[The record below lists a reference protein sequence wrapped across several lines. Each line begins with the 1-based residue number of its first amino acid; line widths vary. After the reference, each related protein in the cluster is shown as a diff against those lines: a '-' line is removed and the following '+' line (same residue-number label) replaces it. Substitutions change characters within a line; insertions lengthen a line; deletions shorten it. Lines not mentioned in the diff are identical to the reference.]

1 MKGKVRSILTIGHP
15 LLRRRA
21 RPVER
26 VTGAVRK
33 LADDLLATMY
43 AHDGVGL
50 AANQVGVDLRVVV
63 ADAGEGPVVLVNP
76 EILGRTGEE
85 VGVEGCLSVPGLAGE
100 VVRAQEVRVRAL
112 DLRGEVRWLEASG
125 LLARVIQ
132 HEVDH
137 LDGILFVDRALR
149 VWEVPPESRVRFIFM
164 GTPEF
169 SARVLEGLLEGE
181 ARPVAVVTRPDRPRG
196 RGWKERPSPVKE
208 LALQKGIE
216 IWQPE
221 RLSDPSFLDKVR
233 EAEPEVILVA
243 GYGAILPSSLLEI
256 PPWGGLNLHPSL
268 LPRYRGM
275 APVIR
280 ALMSGEE
287 STGVTVARMTSR
299 VDAGDIVFQER
310 VEILP
315 EDNRESLERKLAR
328 VGAGLLLRALRLI
341 ARGEGLP
348 SRSQDESQATY
359 APPLRPEE
367 EWIDWTCPAR
377 EIVNLV
383 RALAPSPGASALV
396 GGRLIKVL
404 RAEAVEGRGLPGEV
418 LEVGGESFT
427 VAAGEGAVRVLAV
440 KPAGGRAMEAG
451 AYLRGHRLL
460 PGEVVSSR
468 G

>member
-1 MKGKVRSILTIGHP
+1 MRSILTIGHP

-21 RPVER
+21 RPVEK
-26 VTGAVRK
+26 VTGAVRR

-50 AANQVGVDLRVVV
+50 AANQVGVDLRVMV
-63 ADAGEGPVVLVNP
+63 ADVGEGPVVLVNP

-85 VGVEGCLSVPGLAGE
+85 KGVEGCLSVPGLAGE
-100 VVRAQEVRVRAL
+100 VMRAQEVRVRAL
-112 DLRGEVRWLEASG
+112 DLRGEVVWLEAAG

-149 VWEVPPESRVRFIFM
+149 VWEVPPESRVRFVFM

-169 SARVLEGLLEGE
+169 SAQVLEGLLRGG
-181 ARPVAVVTRPDRPRG
+181 ARPLAVVTRPDRPRG
-196 RGWKERPSPVKE
+196 RGWKEGPSPVKE
-208 LALQKGIE
+208 LAVKEGIE
-216 IWQPE
+216 VWQPE
-221 RLSDPSFLDKVR
+221 KPSDPSFLEQVR
-233 EAEPEVILVA
+233 KAEPEVILVA
-243 GYGAILPSSLLEI
+243 GYGAILPPSLLEI

-275 APVIR
+275 APVLR
-280 ALMSGEE
+280 ALMNGEE
-287 STGVTVARMTSR
+287 ATGVTVVRITPR
-299 VDAGDIVFQER
+299 VDAGEIVLQEE

-315 EDNRESLERKLAR
+315 QDDRGSLERRLAQ
-328 VGAGLLLRALRLI
+328 VGAKLLLRVLRLV

-348 SRSQDESQATY
+348 LRPQDETQATY

-367 EWIDWTCPAR
+367 EWIDWTRPAR
-377 EIVNLV
+377 DIVNLV
-383 RALAPSPGASALV
+383 RALAPSPGAAAVV

-404 RAEAVEGRGLPGEV
+404 RAEPVEGRGLPGEV
-418 LEVGGESFT
+418 LGVGRESFD

-440 KPAGGRAMEAG
+440 KPAGRRAMDAG

-460 PGEVVSSR
+460 PGEVASSR
-468 G
+468 K